1 MTGHQGNRYGRSEE
15 ARGKV
20 INAADDLL
28 AEKGLAATTIEGIAK
43 RAGVS
48 KQTIYRWWSSKTDV
62 LLEALV
68 TDAAERLSL
77 PDHGSFAADVH
88 AAVEA
93 HIRFLADDDA
103 GKVLVALA
111 AHARLDPAFET
122 DFDASFLVEQR
133 EREAAPLRRAMARG
147 DIPSDTDVELACATL
162 YGPLY
167 ALNRERLRAI
177 DVDAYV
183 SAWCRGVEPV

>member
-1 MTGHQGNRYGRSEE
+1 MVGHQGNRYGRSEE
-15 ARGKV
+15 ARYKV

-68 TDAAERLSL
+68 TDAAERLSI
-77 PDHGSFAADVH
+77 PDGGSFTTDIT

-93 HIRFLADDDA
+93 HIHFLAEDDA
-103 GKVLVALA
+103 GRVLVALA
-111 AHARLDPAFET
+111 AHARLDPAFAA
-122 DFDASFLVEQR
+122 DFDVSFLAEQR

-147 DIPSDTDVELACATL
+147 ELSEDTDVTLACATL

-167 ALNRERLRAI
+167 ALSREQLRAI
-177 DVDAYV
+177 DVHAYA
-183 SAWCRGVEPV
+183 SAWRRGIEPG